1 MAAWQFSR
9 PDLGKALVQVFRR
22 SKAET
27 PSEGYR
33 LQPKGLE
40 PKAIYTVTDI
50 DKPSVPSRMTG
61 EELMKGG
68 LVVSFPQKPQ
78 SALLILQK
86 DPAGSG
92 ADRKR
97 N

>member
-1 MAAWQFSR
+1 
-9 PDLGKALVQVFRR
+9 
-22 SKAET
+22 
-27 PSEGYR
+27 
-33 LQPKGLE
+33 
-40 PKAIYTVTDI
+40 
-50 DKPSVPSRMTG
+50 MTG

>member
-1 MAAWQFSR
+1 MAAWQYSR
-9 PDLGKALVQVFRR
+9 PDLGKAVVQVFRR

-33 LQPKGLE
+33 LQPRGLE
-40 PKAIYTVTDI
+40 PKAIYTVTDV
-50 DKPSVPSRMTG
+50 DKPSVPSRMSG

-78 SALLILQK
+78 SALFILQK
-86 DPAGSG
+86 DSAGSG
-92 ADRKR
+92 TDKKR